1 MVAAG
6 GGVERMVR
14 LAKSMMIALWSYH
27 LNNIIFTLAV
37 FLPLPFLHIPSLHVN
52 RKVNLL
58 CTSNKIARSNSIP
71 VRINECG
78 VFHAI

>member
-1 MVAAG
+1 MVAAAAG

-37 FLPLPFLHIPSLHVN
+37 FLPSAYSFFACEWKGEFAVH
-52 RKVNLL
+52 K
-58 CTSNKIARSNSIP
+58 
-71 VRINECG
+71 
-78 VFHAI
+78 